1 MSEGKLLQP
10 LYTKTLGSSGPTM
23 VFLHG
28 VGGTSRY
35 WESRVAPLA
44 AHCQLLLVDL
54 LGFGRSPKPWRP
66 RYTVELHVAELH
78 RTLRGRAH
86 VSLVGH
92 SFGAILAAA
101 YAARYPEQVDSLVMV
116 SLPYFGGEEAAL
128 RHFRGHAGADRWWM
142 TNIVLAAMT
151 NLATRYVLRR
161 VLPALFT
168 DMPRDVVEDLTA
180 HTWRSST
187 STIWEGVYR
196 YDSTSDFRRIRPE
209 LPVLLVHGD
218 QDATAPIA
226 RVLELARL
234 HPAWKLDVRKGVDH
248 HPLLRETPDCVA
260 SIAAFA
266 ADVSETELVSA

>member
-1 MSEGKLLQP
+1 
-10 LYTKTLGSSGPTM
+10 M

-44 AHCQLLLVDL
+44 EHCRLLLVDL

-66 RYTVELHVAELH
+66 RYTVELHIAELH
-78 RTLRGRAH
+78 RALGGH
-86 VSLVGH
+86 SHFSLVGH

-101 YAARYPEQVDSLVMV
+101 YAARYPDKVDRLVMV

-128 RHFRGHAGADRWWM
+128 RHFRGHSGPDRWLM
-142 TNIVLAAMT
+142 TNIVLAAITCMVT
-151 NLATRYVLRR
+151 RR
-161 VLPALFT
+161 VLRAVLPRLLK

-196 YDSTSDFRRIRPE
+196 YDSASDFSRLRTE
-209 LPVLLVHGD
+209 LPVLLIHGD
-218 QDATAPIA
+218 QDATAPID

-234 HPAWKLDVRKGVDH
+234 HPAWRLDIRKGVDH

-260 SIAAFA
+260 RIGAFT
-266 ADVSETELVSA
+266 ADAPETQCVTA